1 MNNHS
6 VYNKFNLT
14 HSVFNNNTN
23 LNNSIYVSGDKKNKS
38 RTSLNNLSF
47 YKPNASVYVKK
58 VDKSDKKDNVKILIR
73 YLGWKNYSG
82 CITPNLF
89 KNPSMTDL
97 INIWNFIFKHV
108 DPLIEVNKD
117 NYGEVVLSFY
127 KDIGYPYT
135 ISKSTLVA
143 PTTGLQYNTHLSA
156 LAWLCQLLIFEVEC
170 FNDINEEKDLS
181 LSYDFN
187 ELNEIKMD
195 DFILHSYQSYIN
207 KEEKNLNDMLRTNLE
222 KEIDRLD
229 NDINNKIEDIN
240 EKKKKVE
247 EIKNHMKENEEL
259 IKRNKVLCEENK
271 KIKQLYTNSLDETEK
286 LEKDIEI
293 CKISNQDEKNKTEN
307 ILDEIKK
314 VKDILQKQTLNKAQF
329 VQMNENIDKNKEKIE
344 HIKNEIQALNNEYPN
359 LSEKLN
365 NRNSDLKKIAR
376 NINEKFIEIV
386 ENINLYKNISTSQ
399 WNEIHPINI
408 NIDSTTVDNMLNV
421 NWKDF
426 KSNVKQFIDKDEQE
440 LKNSLNLIEENEKQI
455 KVTEKDI
462 QDLKQ
467 EIMDKENLV
476 KQMNEDTNNFLN
488 ESTKTF
494 NQIVAENEKMLEEAE
509 EKLSETN
516 EMFSEVRTSREQ
528 KENELEKIKEENE
541 KKFKEKLS
549 VLQKACAML
558 IELKRYSK
566 SYISIV
572 VEEKK
577 KELDLYKDLQ
587 KSVVD

>member
-6 VYNKFNLT
+6 VYNKFNPT

-23 LNNSIYVSGDKKNKS
+23 LNNSIYVSGDKKSKS

-58 VDKSDKKDNVKILIR
+58 VDKSDKKDYVKTLVR
-73 YLGWKNYSG
+73 YLGWKNYG
-82 CITPNLF
+82 GGIIPNLY
-89 KNPSMTDL
+89 KNPSMTEL

-143 PTTGLQYNTHLSA
+143 PTTGLQYNTHLTA

-170 FNDINEEKDLS
+170 NNDINDEKDLS

-195 DFILHSYQSYIN
+195 DFIQHSYKSYIN
-207 KEEKNLNDMLRTNLE
+207 KEDKNLNDMLRTNLE

-229 NDINNKIEDIN
+229 NDLNNKIEDIN
-240 EKKKKVE
+240 EKKKKIE

-259 IKRNKVLCEENK
+259 IKRNKVLCEENQ
-271 KIKQLYTNSLDETEK
+271 KIKQLYTNSLDETTK
-286 LEKDIEI
+286 LERDIEL
-293 CKISNQDEKNKTEN
+293 CKISNQDEKNKMEK
-307 ILDEIKK
+307 ILEEIKK

-344 HIKNEIQALNNEYPN
+344 QIKNDIKSLNNEYPN

-365 NRNSDLKKIAR
+365 NRNNDLKKIAKT
-376 NINEKFIEIV
+376 INDKFIEIV
-386 ENINLYKNISTSQ
+386 ENINLYKNISTSD
-399 WNEIHPINI
+399 WNEIHSINI
-408 NIDSTTVDNMLNV
+408 NIDSFTIDNMLNT
-421 NWKDF
+421 NWKNY
-426 KSNVKQFIDKDEQE
+426 KGNIKNFIDQDEQE

-455 KVTEKDI
+455 KIIEQDI
-462 QDLKQ
+462 QSLKK
-467 EIMDKENLV
+467 EIMEKENFFKKL
-476 KQMNEDTNNFLN
+476 NDDTNEFVNKSTQTLN
-488 ESTKTF
+488 
-494 NQIVAENEKMLEEAE
+494 QLVAENEKMLAEAE
-509 EKLSETN
+509 EKLNETN
-516 EMFSEVRTSREQ
+516 EMFNKVRASREQ
-528 KENELEKIKEENE
+528 KEDEVEKIKEENE

-549 VLQKACAML
+549 VLQKACAVL
-558 IELKRYSK
+558 IELKKYSK

-572 VEEKK
+572 LEEKK
-577 KELDLYKDLQ
+577 KDLDLYKDLQ
-587 KSVVD
+587 KSLVE